1 LLKRINTKDELKMK
15 KLIYFTL
22 MLFSG
27 SLAHAQQVQAN
38 PELKN
43 LINQSFS
50 YFPRIKEAE
59 NNITTAQ
66 DRVDLTQL
74 NRPTLAADGSY
85 TYVKPK
91 IVLPLE
97 GKDFQ
102 FAPVHNVDAS
112 LDANYLLADFGRI
125 KANVDRA
132 KLDVQ
137 LAKDNVEYART
148 QLAYQVSN
156 IYYNI
161 VFYQK
166 AISIQDSVL
175 SFLNE
180 NKRVIESKLR
190 NGDALRIDLL
200 NVQASIDQETNRKAD
215 LQNSLQKQIN
225 LLAYTTGDTQTSG
238 NNFDFDLALNNV
250 ESALTDA
257 QANNIDFKLA
267 QDRIKQAQADIAIT
281 KTSDNPSVN
290 LHGSAGYKNGYVPN
304 VGEVRFNYNAGVS
317 LRVPIYDGGKTKQQ
331 VKLNENLVRQ
341 NQLAVETLNSNYK
354 KDIEQA
360 LTDIQT
366 NVERIKNTAGQI
378 EEAQAAEQLA
388 STRFLNGVGTNL
400 EITNASTN
408 IQRALLTRLQY
419 QYQLCLA
426 KVELARLTGYKYW

>member
-1 LLKRINTKDELKMK
+1 MKR
-15 KLIYFTL
+15 LIYFTVI
-22 MLFSG
+22 MLSATF
-27 SLAHAQQVQAN
+27 ANAQQVQAN
-38 PELKN
+38 DELKN

-59 NNITTAQ
+59 NNITSAE
-66 DRVDLTQL
+66 DRVELTQL

-91 IVLPLE
+91 IVLPLD
-97 GKDFQ
+97 GKNFQ
-102 FAPVHNVDAS
+102 FAPVHNVNAS
-112 LDANYLLADFGRI
+112 LDANYLLLDFGRI

-148 QLAYQVSN
+148 QLAYQVAN

-180 NKRVIESKLR
+180 NKRVIDSKLR

-215 LQNSLQKQIN
+215 LQNALQKQIN
-225 LLAYTTGDTQTSG
+225 LLAYTTGNTQTAGS
-238 NNFDFDLALNNV
+238 NFDFDLSLTNV
-250 ESALTDA
+250 EAALTDA
-257 QANNIDFKLA
+257 QNNNLDYKLA
-267 QDRIKQAQADIAIT
+267 QDRIKQAQADVAIT
-281 KTSDNPSVN
+281 KTADKPSLN
-290 LHGSAGYKNGYVPN
+290 LHGSAGYKNGYVPA
-304 VGEVRFNYNAGVS
+304 VAEVRFNYNAGVS

-331 VKLNENLVRQ
+331 LKLNESLVRQ
-341 NQLAVETLNSNYK
+341 NELAVETLNSNYK

-360 LTDIQT
+360 LTDVQT

-378 EEAQAAEQLA
+378 EEAQAAEKLA

-419 QYQLCLA
+419 EYQLCLA